1 MKKIVNVKP
10 KIADTYNQLADYVNN
25 KETVIY
31 IKYDSKVYSSK
42 LSLDKKSNERCKTAG
57 NVLLALGLLAP
68 SAFILGVP
76 AAIISRLS
84 DDFRCYKMIDNKDK
98 KRLELYCCECTMK
111 TK

>member
-42 LSLDKKSNERCKTAG
+42 LSLDKKSIQNGFHFRLTFDFK
-57 NVLLALGLLAP
+57 NKIFFSL
-68 SAFILGVP
+68 S
-76 AAIISRLS
+76 SR
-84 DDFRCYKMIDNKDK
+84 
-98 KRLELYCCECTMK
+98 
-111 TK
+111 